1 MVIKQVNGSF
11 KMYFAHVKKPMER
24 TNILNTNV
32 GLDAQ
37 PLRTMNTKI
46 FYILLSCARME
57 NERQPIAFTFSSF
70 NIELNFNQSSRTQTK
85 FRIARALH
93 HLIIQLKLI
102 QII

>member
-1 MVIKQVNGSF
+1 M
-11 KMYFAHVKKPMER
+11 
-24 TNILNTNV
+24 LNTNV

-37 PLRTMNTKI
+37 PLRTMKTKI
-46 FYILLSCARME
+46 FYILLSCSRME

-85 FRIARALH
+85 FRIARSLH
-93 HLIIQLKLI
+93 HLIIQTKLV